1 MKTIRI
7 IYLFFCIIFF
17 MSGCSQLDSPGK
29 TVTDKNIQR
38 MAELR
43 KQQNIDVGSEHRI
56 DICYEKYLGGGFK
69 IERSKVLT
77 LPEFFN
83 KQIVVVK
90 NNALNIDSALAE
102 AQVHIPCEIDVTPY
116 HKPLG
121 TEKMLLNYQGT
132 VKGLLDKITSY
143 YNLFWEFDNSRVSI
157 IRLKTVS
164 YKIFANV
171 GKVKS
176 SIEMNNSS
184 TSKTG
189 GSSGVSG
196 STSEG
201 KGVQR
206 SRIVSDVDI
215 WKDIEADLKTIV
227 SKEGSISVNRAA
239 GFVSVS
245 DSPWIQKSIK
255 SYIDKLN
262 DELSRQAAIIVKVY
276 NLDIDDSS
284 SHGFNADAI
293 FTSLKN
299 EYSLNLKT
307 IADSAAA
314 ALSSGILSGAI
325 LDTATGGMG
334 QFKGSQFILE
344 ALRSYGKVSLVTT
357 ASGIS
362 LNNQDLPIQN
372 VINTGYL
379 AEAAISSNNYNT
391 TTSMIPGNLTTG
403 FSMIVTPHILDNNK
417 IVLQYSVSLS
427 NLDKMN
433 EYKSGM
439 STIQTPDYSSRSFT
453 QRVALESGS
462 TLLLAGFETDTN
474 TDEKTYKL
482 WGMEN
487 KGARRRSMIVIS
499 ITVNSIEGSK
509 S

>member
-1 MKTIRI
+1 MKTIRFFS
-7 IYLFFCIIFF
+7 LFFCIILL
-17 MSGCSQLDSPGK
+17 MSGCSRFNSPGK
-29 TVTDKNIQR
+29 FATDQNAQK
-38 MAELR
+38 MDELR
-43 KQQNIDVGSEHRI
+43 KQQNKDIGNEHKIDVTA
-56 DICYEKYLGGGFK
+56 EKYLGGGFK
-69 IERSKVLT
+69 IERSKILN
-77 LPEFFN
+77 LPDFFN

-90 NNALNIDSALAE
+90 NSALDINSALAE
-102 AQVHIPCEIDVTPY
+102 VQVHVPCDIDVTPY

-121 TEKMLLNYQGT
+121 GDKIILNYQGT

-143 YNLFWEFDNSRVSI
+143 YSLFWEFENSQISI
-157 IRLKTVS
+157 VRLKTEN

-171 GKVKS
+171 GKVNS

-184 TSKTG
+184 SSKAGNGTG
-189 GSSGVSG
+189 G

-215 WKDIEADLKTIV
+215 WKDVEADLKSIL
-227 SKEGSISVNRAA
+227 SKEGTVSVNRSA

-245 DSPWIQKSIK
+245 DSPWIHKIVK
-255 SYIDKLN
+255 KYMDKLN
-262 DELSRQAAIIVKVY
+262 DELSRQVAIIVKVY
-276 NLDIDDSS
+276 NLDINDTSS
-284 SHGFNADAI
+284 NGLNADAI
-293 FTSLKN
+293 FTNLKD
-299 EYSLNLKT
+299 EYSLSLKT
-307 IADSAAA
+307 LANSAAT
-314 ALSSGILSGAI
+314 ALSSGIFSGAI
-325 LDTATGGMG
+325 LNTATGSLG
-334 QFKGSQFILE
+334 QFSGSQFVLE

-372 VINTGYL
+372 ITNTGYL
-379 AEAAISSNNYNT
+379 AETALSSNNYNT

-403 FSMIVTPHILDNNK
+403 FSMIVTPHILNNNK

-433 EYKSGM
+433 VYKSGE

-462 TLLLAGFETDTN
+462 TLLLAGFETDSN
-474 TDEKTYKL
+474 TDKETYQL
-482 WGMEN
+482 WGLDN
-487 KGARRRSMIVIS
+487 NGARRRSMIVIS
-499 ITVNSIEGSK
+499 ITVNSIEGTK